1 MRQGDNGAQGARGC
15 IEQEEAAERKRARL
29 GPGIN
34 RAAPNSMGI
43 FLKPMFRLV
52 SLGLGPRLCISNKL
66 QGHVLSSKAMTL
78 FQEP

>member
-1 MRQGDNGAQGARGC
+1 MAQSKGC

-34 RAAPNSMGI
+34 RAAPIQWGS
-43 FLKPMFRLV
+43 LKIHVQTSKP
-52 SLGLGPRLCISNKL
+52 GLEPRLCISNKL
-66 QGHVLSSKAMTL
+66 QGHALSSKAMTL

>member
-43 FLKPMFRLV
+43 FLKSMFRLV
-52 SLGLGPRLCISNKL
+52 SLGLDQDCVFLIS
-66 QGHVLSSKAMTL
+66 SRDM
-78 FQEP
+78 F